1 MAYLQPAAARL
12 HPGAPGLGGGDPHGI
27 PPGGP
32 GDRGPTPQRPR
43 RRPRFYEALLPRT
56 FAAVN
61 AGGPPFADLEGALL
75 AAGLAPSY
83 AVAADD
89 AAWDEPIR
97 QSMAEAFAAAGGV
110 VRTPAIVLD
119 QDPPVGFLGPVLAAP
134 RPGPRRCGCGMRW
147 RPWPPCPASWSSRV
161 LACHTQSSRVAPAP
175 SCNRVG
181 RTRLRFGP
189 ERRARTACSASRE
202 HNWLTSKVLLTALR
216 VHAVGSVTQRTGQ
229 PAPGGTFVLVTVGVV
244 GAGELNLR
252 PLPCQQTTGEPLCS
266 EPFSQVTSDRRPG
279 RETLSFVQL
288 NALFACLNWLAETRA
303 SPSTC

>member
-1 MAYLQPAAARL
+1 
-12 HPGAPGLGGGDPHGI
+12 LGGGDPHGI

-61 AGGPPFADLEGALL
+61 AGGPPFAELEGALL

-97 QSMAEAFAAAGGV
+97 RSMTEAFAAAGGV

-134 RPGPRRCGCGMRW
+134 PTG
-147 RPWPPCPASWSSRV
+147 A
-161 LACHTQSSRVAPAP
+161 
-175 SCNRVG
+175 
-181 RTRLRFGP
+181 
-189 ERRARTACSASRE
+189 E
-202 HNWLTSKVLLTALR
+202 ALR
-216 VHAVGSVTQRTGQ
+216 LWDALAPLAAVPGVLEFSRPRLPHSEIPGLRLPQAVT
-229 PAPGGTFVLVTVGVV
+229 
-244 GAGELNLR
+244 E
-252 PLPCQQTTGEPLCS
+252 
-266 EPFSQVTSDRRPG
+266 
-279 RETLSFVQL
+279 
-288 NALFACLNWLAETRA
+288 
-303 SPSTC
+303 